1 VPSADCV
8 FCKITRGELPSQKVL
23 EDDLTIAFRDI
34 RPQAPTHVIVI
45 PRVHVDSLWEEIEE
59 RLAGRLLHNAAAV
72 ARKEGL
78 EQGWRLIANT
88 RQHGGQEVQHLHLH
102 VLGGKPLGR
111 MLSAK

>member
-1 VPSADCV
+1 MPNTDCI
-8 FCKITRGELPSQKVL
+8 FCKITRGELPSQRVL
-23 EDDLTIAFRDI
+23 EDELTIAFRDI

-45 PRVHVDSLWEEIEE
+45 PRAHVDSLWQEIDE
-59 RLAGRLLHNAAAV
+59 RLAGRLLRNAAEV

-78 EQGWRLIANT
+78 EKGWRLIANT
-88 RQHGGQEVQHLHLH
+88 REHGGQEVQHLHLH